1 MYLTEQIENL
11 KDLSKTFFNNN
22 KQYIST
28 QSERFC
34 LLVRNQ
40 INSQGFLLKKLMAG
54 LPSNMREFFSMQ
66 RQNIKQSTFTILN
79 VNRYTKHSELLL
91 EINRKI
97 IEIKQKIELH
107 FLSKRNLLSEQNI
120 KLSAVSSQVKRNNEI
135 IDHLYEKITL
145 LDPVNTLMRGYSITR
160 LNGKAITNSSEL
172 KKGIQIETQLA
183 EGIVI
188 STVENKK

>member
-1 MYLTEQIENL
+1 
-11 KDLSKTFFNNN
+11 
-22 KQYIST
+22 
-28 QSERFC
+28 
-34 LLVRNQ
+34 
-40 INSQGFLLKKLMAG
+40 
-54 LPSNMREFFSMQ
+54 MREFFSMQ

-160 LNGKAITNSSEL
+160 LNGQAITNSSLL

-183 EGIVI
+183 EGMVI
-188 STVENKK
+188 STVDNKK